1 MRTKFSGILTLL
13 LAFVVQ
19 LTFAQEKTISGV
31 VSDDQGLPLPGVN
44 IIIKGTSSGTQTG
57 FDGDYNLQASQGDVL
72 VFSYI
77 GFESQEVPVG
87 AASSYDVTMKAGNT
101 LDDVV
106 INVLGTKRKVDEL
119 VSANQVVSSE
129 ELTQANNPNAVV
141 GLAGKVSGLQINTTN
156 SGVEQNTRIVLRGN
170 RSLTGNNE
178 ALIVI
183 DGVISTS
190 QVFTALDPNVI
201 ESINVIKG
209 ANGAALYGS
218 QGANGV
224 ISITTKQGT
233 GDGGKLK
240 VDFASTTT
248 FEDVA
253 YLPQRQTR
261 YGQGWNGEQ
270 VSYENG
276 AWGPEIDGTNPM
288 VPVGLP
294 QEDGTY
300 RYFPYK
306 ADADNL
312 KDFFKTGTSFQNTVT
327 VSGGTA
333 KDGYAFLS
341 AGKVDQEFVVEDDIA
356 DRTSI
361 NFKAGKEFGKWSLS
375 GNATYITSK
384 TETTNG
390 GLYEDLLQTATTIP
404 VGEFTSS
411 NLQDHWTSYYRNPNW
426 IRENER
432 NTSRY
437 DIFTGIANIGF
448 QFNDN
453 ISARYTANIR
463 TRQTNSR
470 SYVNGY
476 IDTENIGGGDFTTQS
491 QFSTNN
497 TALRNFYS
505 DLIISFDYMLNDD
518 LNLKVDLGNNLR
530 DNLFTTTAVGG
541 TPTTLP
547 GFYNADNIE
556 GTPTVSNGYTRS
568 RTYSY
573 FGKATL
579 GYKDFVFFDVT
590 GRNDKTSV
598 LSQDNNSFFYPSA
611 GLSLILTKAIPSLK
625 GDILNYAKISG
636 GFARVG
642 NAVVSAY
649 DINDIYV
656 QPAGYPYGGLNS
668 FLPSVTVA
676 DPNLENEFLN
686 STEINLNLG
695 FFNDRIT
702 LDGSAFMSKNE
713 NQIVTASSSS
723 ASGIL
728 NSRQNLG
735 ETETKGFEVDLGFTP
750 IKTENFR
757 WNARLSYSTNETEVI
772 KVSETASEVALAQ
785 YSSGGGGIGI
795 FAIEGENFPT
805 IKGSGYQ
812 RDPEGRVVINP
823 ATGVPVVDSE
833 LKNLG
838 TSNPDYI
845 LGLNT
850 SFEYKGLRLSATM
863 DYRTGHQFFSGAK
876 SWLSWSGHLIESAQ
890 NGRRGFIYPNSVIE
904 NPDGSFTP
912 NTSVLTGG
920 TTYANYLSYFQ
931 DQYYSVNENFVLDA
945 TAFKLR
951 ELALSYSLPSKLLE
965 STSFQAV
972 SLGLVARN
980 ILTVLPKENRGYN
993 DPETSNTTGNDQ
1005 GIAAV
1010 SQYPV
1015 TRSLGFTLNLSF

>member
-19 LTFAQEKTISGV
+19 ITFAQEKTVSGAV
-31 VSDDQGLPLPGVN
+31 TDDQGLPLPGVN
-44 IIIKGTSSGTQTG
+44 IIIKGTSSGTQTD
-57 FDGDYNLQASQGDVL
+57 FDGNYSLEASNGSTL

-77 GFESQEVPVG
+77 GFESQEVNVG
-87 AASSYDVTMKAGNT
+87 AASSYNVTMQAGNT

-106 INVLGTKRKVDEL
+106 ISVLGTKRKVDEL

-156 SGVEQNTRIVLRGN
+156 SGVEENTRIVLRGN

-190 QVFTALDPNVI
+190 QIFTALDPNVI
-201 ESINVIKG
+201 ENINVIKG

-233 GDGGKLK
+233 GDDGKLRI
-240 VDFASTTT
+240 DLTSTTT
-248 FEDVA
+248 FEDVS
-253 YLPQRQTR
+253 YVPQRQTR

-276 AWGPEIDGTNPM
+276 GWGPEFDGTNPM

-294 QEDGTY
+294 REDGTY

-306 ADADNL
+306 PDADNIR
-312 KDFFKTGTSFQNTVT
+312 DFFQTGTTFQNTLT
-327 VSGGTA
+327 ISGGNA
-333 KDGYAFLS
+333 QDGYAFLS
-341 AGKVDQEFVVEDDIA
+341 AGKKDREFIVENDLS

-361 NFKAGKEFGKWSLS
+361 NFKAGKQFGKWNIS
-375 GNATYITSK
+375 GNATYISSK

-390 GLYEDLLQTATTIP
+390 ELYSDLLQTATSIP
-404 VGEFTSS
+404 VGEFNSS
-411 NLQDHWTSYYRNPNW
+411 RMQDHWTSYYRNPNW
-426 IRENER
+426 IRDNER
-432 NTSRY
+432 DTQRY

-448 QFNDN
+448 QFNEN

-463 TRQTNSR
+463 TRQTNAR
-470 SYVNGY
+470 SYVNAYTDNVGV
-476 IDTENIGGGDFTTQS
+476 GGGDFTTLGE
-491 QFSTNN
+491 FSTSN

-505 DLIISFDYMLNDD
+505 DLVVSFDYMLNDD
-518 LNLKVDLGNNLR
+518 LNLKVDVGNNLR
-530 DNLFTTTAVGG
+530 DNMYTTTFVGG
-541 TPTTLP
+541 SPTTLDN
-547 GFYNADNIE
+547 FYNVSNIE
-556 GTPTVSNGYTRS
+556 GTPSVSNSYTRS

-579 GYKDFVFFDVT
+579 GYQDFLFLDVT
-590 GRNDKTSV
+590 GRNDWTSV
-598 LSQDNNSFFYPSA
+598 LAQENNNFFYPSA
-611 GLSLILTKAIPSLK
+611 GLSLILTKAIPSIK
-625 GDILNYAKISG
+625 GDVLNYAKISG

-642 NAVVSAY
+642 NAVVDAY
-649 DINDIYV
+649 GVNDTYGQGV
-656 QPAGYPYGGLNS
+656 GFPYGNINS
-668 FLPSVTVA
+668 FLPSTIAA

-695 FFNDRIT
+695 FFNDRLT
-702 LDGSAFMSKNE
+702 LDGSVFMSKNE
-713 NQIVTASSSS
+713 NQIVTASTSA
-723 ASGIL
+723 ASGI
-728 NSRQNLG
+728 NFSRQNLG

-750 IKTENFR
+750 IKTEDFV
-757 WNARLSYSTNETEVI
+757 WKARLSYSTNETEVV
-772 KVSETASEVALAQ
+772 KVSDDASEVAIAS
-785 YSSGGGGIGI
+785 YTAGGGGIGI
-795 FAIEGENFPT
+795 FAVEGEEFPT
-805 IKGSGYQ
+805 IKGSAYS
-812 RDPEGRVVINP
+812 RDPQGRVIVD
-823 ATGVPVVDSE
+823 ATTGTPVVDSE

-845 LGLNT
+845 IGLNT
-850 SFEYKGLRLSATM
+850 SFQYKGLRLSATM
-863 DYRTGHQFFSGAK
+863 DYRTGHKFWSGTK

-904 NPDGSFTP
+904 NSDGSYTP
-912 NTSVLTGG
+912 NTSVVTGG
-920 TTYANYLSYFQ
+920 TTYQNYLNYFSN
-931 DQYYSVNENFVLDA
+931 DYYSVNENFVLDA

-951 ELALSYSLPSKLLE
+951 ELALSYALPSELLE
-965 STSFQAV
+965 ATSLQDV
-972 SLGLVARN
+972 SIGLVGRN
-980 ILTVLPKENRGYN
+980 LLTVLPKENRGYN
-993 DPETSNTTGNDQ
+993 DPETSNSTGNDQ
-1005 GIAAV
+1005 GIAAT
-1010 SQYPV
+1010 SQYPN